1 MGLNLKIMFVMVV
14 MTRRF
19 CVLILAILLL
29 SLFEVLIIVVLFT
42 TLVNLALSICY
53 KILCLMIVGMH
64 KMHIREID
72 LENRVQNYF
81 FDNLMKAKKIETKN
95 ISIDEK
101 NYKDLLINFT
111 RYVQSK
117 SIKMLSLH

>member
-1 MGLNLKIMFVMVV
+1 
-14 MTRRF
+14 
-19 CVLILAILLL
+19 
-29 SLFEVLIIVVLFT
+29 
-42 TLVNLALSICY
+42 
-53 KILCLMIVGMH
+53 MIVGMH